1 MDEIVLSFL
10 NKNYRVSLSTNVSYK
25 IVGRR
30 GLPDIS
36 LKTLL
41 SDLSLFFS
49 IDSDETY
56 KIFEKWADYQ
66 TTLINNRI
74 TDILEKLH
82 NEGVDVKLSVEHY
95 NILLSDLD
103 NG

>member
-1 MDEIVLSFL
+1 MDEIVLIFL
-10 NKNYRVSLSTNVSYK
+10 NKNYRFSLSTHTSYK
-25 IVGRR
+25 IVGRN
-30 GLPDIS
+30 GNPDIS
-36 LKTLL
+36 LVHLL
-41 SDLSLFFS
+41 TDISNIFS
-49 IDSDETY
+49 IDGDETY

-82 NEGVDVKLSVEHY
+82 NEGVDVKLSVEQY

-103 NG
+103 NA